1 MNKKKKKTPLFV
13 PILWVFTTGTWIL
26 TVSIRISRG
35 ETQGGLFILQCATV
49 LVSGA
54 AAVANFIRYKRSK
67 NNEDE
72 KE

>member
-1 MNKKKKKTPLFV
+1 MKKKKTPLYV

-35 ETQGGLFILQCATV
+35 ETQGFLFILQCATI

-67 NNEDE
+67 KNEDE

>member
-1 MNKKKKKTPLFV
+1 MKKKKKTPLYV
-13 PILWVFTTGTWIL
+13 PILWVLTTGTLIVI
-26 TVSIRISRG
+26 VSIRISAG
-35 ETQGGLFILQCATV
+35 DTQGFLFVIQCATL

-54 AAVANFIRYKRSK
+54 AAVANFIRYRRSK